1 MISLLDIRFCRRKHN
16 HGLMKGQINQKN
28 LLPNTYTYI
37 KLSQFCQI
45 LHSIDYLFSNIQ
57 CKIAIIK
64 LYHSNEQLHLIK
76 TYYVFQSKPVWKRE
90 YDYKRIFQQCIFKSE
105 SDVSSLFSYH

>member
-1 MISLLDIRFCRRKHN
+1 
-16 HGLMKGQINQKN
+16 MKDQINQKS

-37 KLSQFCQI
+37 KLSKFCQI

-57 CKIAIIK
+57 CKMAIIK

-76 TYYVFQSKPVWKRE
+76 TYFVFQSKPVWKRE
-90 YDYKRIFQQCIFKSE
+90 YDNKRILQQRIFEGILCRNMNYPILKYE
-105 SDVSSLFSYH
+105 LTL